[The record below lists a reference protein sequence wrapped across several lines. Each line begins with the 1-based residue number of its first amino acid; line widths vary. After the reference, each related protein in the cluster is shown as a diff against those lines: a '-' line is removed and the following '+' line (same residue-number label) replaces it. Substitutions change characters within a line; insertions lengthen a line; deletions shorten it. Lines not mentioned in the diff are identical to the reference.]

1 MAIRTVDDADATL
14 IFQGNQAMLIY
25 PPLESNYKKDNN
37 YSLAALVSYGEV
49 NSTEAIN
56 TEEEFD
62 ERKYL

>member
-1 MAIRTVDDADATL
+1 
-14 IFQGNQAMLIY
+14 MLIY